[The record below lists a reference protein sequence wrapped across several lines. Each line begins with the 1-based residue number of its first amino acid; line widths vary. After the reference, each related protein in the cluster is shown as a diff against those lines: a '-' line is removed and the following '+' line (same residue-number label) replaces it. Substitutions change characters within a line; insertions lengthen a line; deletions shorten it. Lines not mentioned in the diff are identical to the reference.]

1 VTEGNLHASKT
12 AVIVPKRNPTALA
25 APSELTRRFK
35 RDGTVAASFRRHD
48 LTDAKIPRSRSPARS

>member
-25 APSELTRRFK
+25 APSELTRRLK
-35 RDGTVAASFRRHD
+35 RDGTVASFRRHD
-48 LTDAKIPRSRSPARS
+48 MTDAMIPRSRSPARS